1 MFSGGNNNVLCPP
14 DDVVSCMGPSNDIN
28 ITRILVLSYICSMNC
43 PRDLSSA
50 TLYNNHPFL
59 GRRPPLHLLLLHTF
73 TSQPAECRTFLICRR
88 EEEGQSME
96 WQRKHSKVSGQEV
109 FCHQDGTLAGVETGR
124 INEEEEDNLLIHT
137 SLTRSLIDSIS
148 NCISVAWHP
157 VSQPLK
163 HVALTRTK
171 NEPAAGASN
180 PEQRPN
186 FTYWKAIGG
195 IELNQFKEH
204 FYYHDHVGRTAVIA
218 LFYFIYLERGSLFK
232 V

>member
-109 FCHQDGTLAGVETGR
+109 FCHQDGTLAGGR
-124 INEEEEDNLLIHT
+124 GRQFAYSHFINALSYWFHFELYVVWRDTQSASHWSMWHSLGQRMSQQLEPAILNSDPT
-137 SLTRSLIDSIS
+137 SL
-148 NCISVAWHP
+148 
-157 VSQPLK
+157 
-163 HVALTRTK
+163 
-171 NEPAAGASN
+171 
-180 PEQRPN
+180 
-186 FTYWKAIGG
+186 IGKQS
-195 IELNQFKEH
+195 E
-204 FYYHDHVGRTAVIA
+204 AVN
-218 LFYFIYLERGSLFK
+218 
-232 V
+232 